1 MLYSQQQHYITGPS
15 VPVARSG
22 PAAAQSA
29 VQTPEPAQ
37 QQHHGEAQGARDI
50 QGEGAPEG
58 GELGESTR
66 WV

>member
-1 MLYSQQQHYITGPS
+1 MLYSQHCITGPS

-37 QQHHGEAQGARDI
+37 HQHPGEAQGARDI
-50 QGEGAPEG
+50 QGEGAPG
-58 GELGESTR
+58 AELRELRG
-66 WV
+66 